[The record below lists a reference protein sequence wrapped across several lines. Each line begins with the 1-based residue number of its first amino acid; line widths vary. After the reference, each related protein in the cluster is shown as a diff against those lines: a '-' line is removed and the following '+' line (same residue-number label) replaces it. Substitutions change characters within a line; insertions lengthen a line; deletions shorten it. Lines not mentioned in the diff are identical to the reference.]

1 MIMIVKEK
9 VKINGVDFIYT
20 YSDSQYIIK
29 QVETGELYGEA
40 YDLAELPK
48 EYEETN
54 IKIDEFKIDG
64 FNNE

>member
-1 MIMIVKEK
+1 MITKEN

-20 YSDSQYIIK
+20 YSDSQCLIK

-48 EYEETN
+48 EYEETDV
-54 IKIDEFKIDG
+54 KIDDFD
-64 FNNE
+64 NE

>member
-1 MIMIVKEK
+1 MIVKDN

-20 YSDSQYIIK
+20 YSDIQCLIK

-48 EYEETN
+48 EYDETD
-54 IKIDEFKIDG
+54 IKIDD

>member
-1 MIMIVKEK
+1 MIVKEN
-9 VKINGVDFIYT
+9 VKINDVDFIYT
-20 YSDSQYIIK
+20 YSDGEYIIK

-48 EYEETN
+48 EYEETD
-54 IKIDEFKIDG
+54 IKIDD

>member
-9 VKINGVDFIYT
+9 VKINNVDFIYT
-20 YSDSQYIIK
+20 HSDGQYLIK
-29 QVETGELYGEA
+29 QTETGELYGEA

-48 EYEETN
+48 EYEETD
-54 IKIDEFKIDG
+54 IKIDD

>member
-1 MIMIVKEK
+1 MIMILKEN
-9 VKINGVDFIYT
+9 VKINGGDFIYT

-29 QVETGELYGEA
+29 QIETGELYGEA

-54 IKIDEFKIDG
+54 IKIDNFD
-64 FNNE
+64 NE